1 MTQLPSD
8 DQVWAPCTPGSLAR
22 YASQHRGRR
31 RRVAAAKIAGGS
43 LVCVLAISIG
53 WKLSHDGQ
61 LREFNFGGIACHEV
75 QRLMPQYMMKELPA
89 ETSDKIQSHL
99 AQCPMCQEIMRRMKQ
114 KEMEGQVGCADPN
127 CLHQHERLGHFPSM
141 AVLTPVGGGSR
152 HHRAWLLTEATY
164 RSDVRSRT

>member
-99 AQCPMCQEIMRRMKQ
+99 AQCPMRWRFPAPQSLALDGSHLSKRREKSSLDDAGRQ
-114 KEMEGQVGCADPN
+114 
-127 CLHQHERLGHFPSM
+127 
-141 AVLTPVGGGSR
+141 
-152 HHRAWLLTEATY
+152 
-164 RSDVRSRT
+164 